1 MKLALIGYG
10 KMGKTFEKVAQE
22 KGHEIVARF
31 WDAHPLEVNEKNVGL
46 LKSAIL
52 VDFSS
57 GEVVL
62 HNVQCA
68 GNLGLSLIEGTT
80 GWQDQLSQAKAIVE
94 KTGIGM
100 IYGSNFSI
108 GVNLFYLLV
117 QKAGEL
123 FSKFAQYIPFIE
135 EAHHQFKKDAPS
147 GTAIELFQ
155 IMQKAY
161 PSTAIPITSVRAGY
175 IPGEHRVSFD
185 SPFDQ
190 VRVEHIARGREGF
203 AEGALLAA
211 EWIQGKKGFYHFR
224 DVLDKILS
232 ECSL

>member
-10 KMGKTFEKVAQE
+10 KMGKTFEKVAQD
-22 KGHEIVARF
+22 KGHEIVAKF
-31 WDAHPLEVNEKNVGL
+31 WDTHPLEVNEETLAL
-46 LKSAIL
+46 LQSAVL
-52 VDFSS
+52 VDFSI
-57 GEVVL
+57 GEAVL

-68 GNLGLSLIEGTT
+68 GKLGLPLVEGTT
-80 GWQDQLSQAKAIVE
+80 GWQDKFSQVKGIVE
-94 KTGIGM
+94 ESGIGM

-117 QKAGEL
+117 EKAGEL
-123 FSKFAQYIPFIE
+123 FSRFSQYVPFIE

-147 GTAIELFQ
+147 GTALELLR
-155 IMQKAY
+155 ILQKVY
-161 PSTAIPITSVRAGY
+161 GSTSIPVTSVRAGY

-190 VRVEHIARGREGF
+190 IQLEHSARGREGF

-211 EWIQGKKGFYHFR
+211 EWIQGKKGIYHFR
-224 DVLDKILS
+224 EIIDKILGEHS
-232 ECSL
+232 S